1 MKLQSAT
8 SQQRSKQVVID
19 AECYES
25 IRKTVRYVLKR
36 NMRNYVSDCD
46 VDDAV
51 QSVLIHIWV
60 KKDIYD
66 PSRGAS
72 FKTWATTIAHNYTI
86 QLSKKLQKHFRMI
99 KSLCDF
105 DTLVT
110 GQEGMDYV
118 FNNIVQSNSSLSW
131 INDNLGYA
139 QHDLSADY
147 RLIHQDDEERLNARL
162 DNLTDYLENKLNQSE
177 KELLQLLKDDRSK
190 SDMMEILKKSSG
202 NIDTCKSRLRSKI
215 SKWMK
220 ESDYYG
226 D

>member
-1 MKLQSAT
+1 MSLQPAT
-8 SQQRSKQVVID
+8 SQQKSKQVIID
-19 AECYES
+19 AECCES
-25 IRKTVRYVLKR
+25 IRKTVRYILKR
-36 NMRNYVSDCD
+36 NMKNYISECD

-86 QLSKKLQKHFRMI
+86 QLSKKLQKHSKVI

-105 DTLVT
+105 DSIAS
-110 GQEGMDYV
+110 GQESMDYL
-118 FNNIVQSNSSLSW
+118 FNSTFSSNSSLSW
-131 INDNLGYA
+131 INDNLG
-139 QHDLSADY
+139 HRHNESNADY
-147 RLIHQDDEERLNARL
+147 KFDKQHEDERQNARL
-162 DNLTDYLENKLNQSE
+162 DNLVNYLESKLNNNE
-177 KELLQLLKDDRSK
+177 KQLLQMMKDDRSK
-190 SDMMEILKKSSG
+190 EEMMELLKKSSG

>member
-1 MKLQSAT
+1 MKSQSAT
-8 SQQRSKQVVID
+8 SQQKSKQVIID

-25 IRKTVRYVLKR
+25 IRKTVRYILNR
-36 NMRNYVSDCD
+36 NMRNYVSEFDMED
-46 VDDAV
+46 VL

-105 DTLVT
+105 DSLAT

-118 FNNIVQSNSSLSW
+118 FNNIVQGDSSLSW

-139 QHDLSADY
+139 QHDSSADF
-147 RLIHQDDEERLNARL
+147 RLIQQDDEERQNARL
-162 DNLTDYLENKLNQSE
+162 DNLTDYLENKLNHSE
-177 KELLQLLKDDRSK
+177 KQLLQMLKDDRSK
-190 SDMMEILKKSSG
+190 AEMMEILKKSSG
-202 NIDTCKSRLRSKI
+202 NIDTCKSRLRAKI

-220 ESDYYG
+220 ESNYFG

>member
-60 KKDIYD
+60 KKDVYD
-66 PSRGAS
+66 PNRGAS
-72 FKTWATTIAHNYTI
+72 FKTWATTIAHNYAI
-86 QLSKKLQKHFRMI
+86 QLSKKLQKHSKVI

-105 DTLVT
+105 DSLTS

-118 FNNIVQSNSSLSW
+118 FNTIVQSNSSLSW
-131 INDNLGYA
+131 INDNLGHI
-139 QHDLSADY
+139 QNESNADY
-147 RLIHQDDEERLNARL
+147 KFDQQHEELKQSARLN
-162 DNLTDYLENKLNQSE
+162 NLTNYLENKLNQSE
-177 KELLQLLKDDRSK
+177 KQLLQMLKDDRSK
-190 SDMMEILKKSSG
+190 AEMMDLLQKSSG

>member
-1 MKLQSAT
+1 MKRNSVSSLQK
-8 SQQRSKQVVID
+8 SKEVIID
-19 AECYES
+19 AECCES
-25 IRKTVRYVLKR
+25 IKKTVRYIMRR
-36 NMRNYVSDCD
+36 NMRNYISECD
-46 VDDAV
+46 LDDAL

-60 KKDIYD
+60 KKDLYD

-72 FKTWATTIAHNYTI
+72 FKTWAITIAHNYTI
-86 QLSKKLQKHFRMI
+86 QLSKKLQKHYRVI

-105 DTLVT
+105 DGLTS
-110 GQEGMDYV
+110 GQETMDYV
-118 FNNIVQSNSSLSW
+118 FNSIAQGNSSLSW
-131 INDNLGYA
+131 INDNLGFV
-139 QHDLSADY
+139 QGESDADY
-147 RLIHQDDEERLNARL
+147 RFSSQDESDQQNARL
-162 DNLTDYLENKLNQSE
+162 NNLMEYLDNKLNQSE

-215 SKWMK
+215 SNWMK

>member
-1 MKLQSAT
+1 MSLQSAT
-8 SQQRSKQVVID
+8 SQQKSKQVIID
-19 AECYES
+19 AECCES
-25 IRKTVRYVLKR
+25 IRKTVRYILKR
-36 NMRNYVSDCD
+36 NMKNYISECD

-86 QLSKKLQKHFRMI
+86 QLSKKLQKHSQVI

-105 DTLVT
+105 DSLTA
-110 GQEGMDYV
+110 GQESMDYV
-118 FNNIVQSNSSLSW
+118 FNSIVNGNTSLSW
-131 INDNLGYA
+131 INDNLGHR
-139 QHDLSADY
+139 QNESSADY
-147 RLIHQDDEERLNARL
+147 IFDKQYDDERQKARL
-162 DNLTDYLENKLNQSE
+162 DNLENYLECKLNKSE
-177 KELLQLLKDDRSK
+177 KQLLQMMKDERTK
-190 SDMMEILKKSSG
+190 EEMMELLKKSSG

>member
-1 MKLQSAT
+1 MSPQSAT
-8 SQQRSKQVVID
+8 SQKKSKQVVID

-36 NMRNYVSDCD
+36 NMKNYISECD
-46 VDDAV
+46 VDDAL
-51 QSVLIHIWV
+51 QSVLIHIWI

-86 QLSKKLQKHFRMI
+86 QLSKKLQKHSKVI

-105 DTLVT
+105 DSLTA

-118 FNNIVQSNSSLSW
+118 FNTIVQGNSSLSW
-131 INDNLGYA
+131 INDNLGHN
-139 QHDLSADY
+139 QDESNADY
-147 RLIHQDDEERLNARL
+147 KFDKLYDDERQDARL
-162 DNLTDYLENKLNQSE
+162 DNLVNYLETHLNQSE
-177 KELLQLLKDDRSK
+177 KRLLQMMKDDRSK
-190 SDMMEILKKSSG
+190 EEMMELLKKSSG
-202 NIDTCKSRLRSKI
+202 NIDTRKSRLRSKI

-226 D
+226 N

>member
-1 MKLQSAT
+1 MKRNSVSSLQK
-8 SQQRSKQVVID
+8 SKEVIID

-25 IRKTVRYVLKR
+25 IKKTVRYIMKR
-36 NMRNYVSDCD
+36 NMRNYISECD
-46 VDDAV
+46 LDDAL

-60 KKDIYD
+60 KKDLYD

-72 FKTWATTIAHNYTI
+72 FKTWAITIAHNYTI
-86 QLSKKLQKHFRMI
+86 QLSKKLQKHYRVI

-105 DTLVT
+105 DCLTS
-110 GQEGMDYV
+110 GQETMDYV
-118 FNNIVQSNSSLSW
+118 FNSIAQGNSSLSW
-131 INDNLGYA
+131 INDNLGFV
-139 QHDLSADY
+139 QGESDADY
-147 RLIHQDDEERLNARL
+147 RFSSQDESDQQNARL
-162 DNLTDYLENKLNQSE
+162 NNLMEYLDNKLNQSE

-215 SKWMK
+215 SNWMK